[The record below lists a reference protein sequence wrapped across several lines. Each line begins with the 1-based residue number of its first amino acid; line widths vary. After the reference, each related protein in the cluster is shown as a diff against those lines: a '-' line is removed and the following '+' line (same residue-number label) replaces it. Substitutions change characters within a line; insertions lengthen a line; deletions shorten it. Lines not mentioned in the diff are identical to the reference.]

1 MSESLMPCSDWA
13 KSTSF
18 IAVPRPSSTVSE
30 RVAASASGSRVGSE
44 KPRPWIFRIIE
55 ERKACWRFIRP
66 MSELS
71 PNPYRARR

>member
-1 MSESLMPCSDWA
+1 MTKVMSDSLICWSDCA

-44 KPRPWIFRIIE
+44 KPWDWILRIIA
-55 ERKACWRFIRP
+55 ERKAC
-66 MSELS
+66 
-71 PNPYRARR
+71 